1 MEKKKVAFFLI
12 KALSNT
18 DKGLFI
24 KKIKCGK
31 TIKSAERHQK
41 LFAYLDGLSS
51 IDELNST
58 KLVKNLKLSSS
69 KKLTPLYTELIS
81 NIKNHL
87 IYSELNKD
95 VLGQALL
102 LQKALCDREEVEYI
116 KILHEEVRSK
126 ISKNADKPLPPEA
139 YQQYALFYKNLYSH
153 PHTNT
158 SKESSSTFLT
168 LSETNLDTSYW
179 ISKLR
184 LLIEKAN
191 RGIALAEERA
201 LLNDLKEL
209 KELPDFTQ
217 YSHNK
222 DNHILSLYARV
233 YKFALAPFQKE
244 ELEEVLT
251 IINSHSSILPKEDK
265 ERIFTFLMG
274 IVDYYYRN
282 HEKTNLSVYETYK
295 VYKMG
300 FTNLWLVQ
308 DDGFMYFEDFINM
321 LFLAF
326 YNKDSGLLETISS
339 DHYAPYIPKGYDSFV
354 LMLSKAYNFF
364 LHGEWE
370 AVLKSFS
377 NQELPNKEHRLHFII
392 QRNNIEIK
400 ALFEAFVH
408 EKIEVREILVY
419 LEKHYRFIQRRTT
432 YSNEQKLRNF
442 NFIKFLR
449 KLYTY
454 LTKRI
459 TFNFNKETAKKEIT
473 TWLAEIEKVG
483 TNTID
488 QPWLKSIGE
497 TLLDELK
504 PNTSRSQLN
513 IF

>member
-12 KALSNT
+12 KALS
-18 DKGLFI
+18 DIDRSVFV

-31 TIKSAERHQK
+31 TAKSSERHEK
-41 LFAYLDGLSS
+41 LFAYLEGLNS
-51 IDELNST
+51 IDEINST
-58 KLVKNLKLSSS
+58 RLVKMLKLSSS
-69 KKLTPLYTELIS
+69 KKLTPLYSELIS
-81 NIKNHL
+81 NIKQHL
-87 IYSELNKD
+87 IYSELYKD
-95 VLGQALL
+95 ELAQELL

-116 KILHEEVRSK
+116 KVFHEEIRSK
-126 ISKNADKPLPPEA
+126 ISQNAEKPLPPEA
-139 YQQYALFYKNLYSH
+139 YQQYAQFYRILYSH

-158 SKESSSTFLT
+158 SKESASVYLNF
-168 LSETNLDTSYW
+168 SESNLDISYW

-191 RGIALAEERA
+191 RGIALAEERF
-201 LLNDLKEL
+201 LLNEL

-217 YSHNK
+217 YSHNNA
-222 DNHILSLYARV
+222 NHILNIYARV

-244 ELEEVLT
+244 ELEQVLI
-251 IINSHSSILPKEDK
+251 IINRHSSILPKEDK
-265 ERIFTFLMG
+265 ERIFTFLTG
-274 IVDYYYRN
+274 IVDYYYRGN
-282 HEKTNLSVYETYK
+282 KETNLSIYETYK

-308 DDGFMYFEDFINM
+308 DDGFIYFEDFINM

-326 YNKDSGLLETISS
+326 YNEDSDLLESISS
-339 DHYAPYIPKGYDSFV
+339 DCYATYIQKGYDSFV

-377 NQELPNKEHRLHFII
+377 NQELPTKEHRLHFII

-408 EKIEVREILVY
+408 NKVEIREILVY

-432 YSNEQKLRNF
+432 YSNEQKVRNF
-442 NFIKFLR
+442 NFIKFLK

-459 TFNFNKETAKKEIT
+459 TFNFNKETARKEIT
-473 TWLAEIEKVG
+473 AWILEIEKAG

-497 TLLDELK
+497 TLLDELGS
-504 PNTSRSQLN
+504 NTARSQQKL
-513 IF
+513 F

>member
-1 MEKKKVAFFLI
+1 MEKKKIAFFLI
-12 KALSNT
+12 EALSDI
-18 DKGLFI
+18 DKGAFV

-31 TIKSAERHQK
+31 TAKNADRHEK
-41 LFAYLDGLSS
+41 LFAYLEG
-51 IDELNST
+51 LNSIEEINSA
-58 KLVKNLKLSSS
+58 KLVKSLKLSSS
-69 KKLTPLYTELIS
+69 KKLTPLYSELIS
-81 NIKNHL
+81 DIKNYL
-87 IYSELNKD
+87 IYSELHKD
-95 VLGQALL
+95 ELIQELF

-116 KILHEEVRSK
+116 KVLHEEVRSR
-126 ISKNADKPLPPEA
+126 ISKNADKPLQPEV
-139 YQQYALFYKNLYSH
+139 YQQYAQFYKVLYSH

-158 SKESSSTFLT
+158 SKESASIYLNF
-168 LSETNLDTSYW
+168 SEQNLDTSYW

-191 RGIALAEERA
+191 RGIALADEQF
-201 LLNDLKEL
+201 LLNDL

-217 YSHNK
+217 YSHNN
-222 DNHILSLYARV
+222 DNHILSIYARI
-233 YKFALAPFQKE
+233 YNFALAPFQKE
-244 ELEEVLT
+244 DLEQVLT
-251 IINSHSSILPKEDK
+251 IINNHSSSLPKEDK

-274 IVDYYYRN
+274 IVDNYRVDK
-282 HEKTNLSVYETYK
+282 KTNLTLYDVYK

-326 YNKDSGLLETISS
+326 HNEDSELLETISS
-339 DHYAPYIPKGYDSFV
+339 DYYAPYIQEGYHSFV

-364 LHGEWE
+364 LHREWD

-377 NQELPNKEHRLHFII
+377 NQELPNKEHRLHFIV
-392 QRNNIEIK
+392 QRNNIEMK
-400 ALFEAFVH
+400 ALFEAFVYDKV
-408 EKIEVREILVY
+408 EIREILAY

-432 YSNEQKLRNF
+432 YTDEQKLRNF

-449 KLYTY
+449 KLYAY

-473 TWLAEIEKVG
+473 AWIADVEKAG
-483 TNTID
+483 TSTIN

-504 PNTSRSQLN
+504 PSTQQS
-513 IF
+513 FF

>member
-12 KALSNT
+12 KALSDT
-18 DKGLFI
+18 DKGIFI
-24 KKIKCGK
+24 KRIKCGK
-31 TIKSAERHQK
+31 TTKNAERHEK
-41 LFAYLDGLSS
+41 LFAYLEGLDS
-51 IDELNST
+51 INEIDST
-58 KLVKNLKLSSS
+58 RLVKILKLSSS
-69 KKLTPLYTELIS
+69 KKLTPLYSELIS
-81 NIKNHL
+81 NIKHHL
-87 IYSELNKD
+87 IYSELHKD
-95 VLGQALL
+95 ELVQDLF

-126 ISKNADKPLPPEA
+126 ISQNVGKPLPPKV
-139 YQQYALFYKNLYSH
+139 YQQYAQFYKNLYSH

-158 SKESSSTFLT
+158 NKESASIYLNF
-168 LSETNLDTSYW
+168 SENNLDTSYW

-191 RGIALAEERA
+191 RGIALAEERS
-201 LLNDLKEL
+201 LLYNL

-217 YSHNK
+217 YSHNNE
-222 DNHILSLYARV
+222 NHILSIYARV

-244 ELEEVLT
+244 DLEQVLT

-265 ERIFTFLMG
+265 ERIFTFLTG
-274 IVDYYYRN
+274 IVDYYRV
-282 HEKTNLSVYETYK
+282 HEKTNLTVYETYK
-295 VYKMG
+295 VQKMG

-326 YNKDSGLLETISS
+326 YNKDSDLLETISS
-339 DHYAPYIPKGYDSFV
+339 DYYAPYIPKGYASFV

-364 LHGEWE
+364 LHGEWD
-370 AVLKSFS
+370 AVVSKSFS
-377 NQELPNKEHRLHFII
+377 SQDLPNKEHRLHFIV

-400 ALFEAFVH
+400 ALFEAFVNDKV
-408 EKIEVREILVY
+408 EIREILVY

-432 YSNEQKLRNF
+432 YTEDQKLRNF
-442 NFIKFLR
+442 NFIRFLR

-459 TFNFNKETAKKEIT
+459 TFNFNKETAKNEIT
-473 TWLAEIEKVG
+473 AWIAEVEKAG
-483 TNTID
+483 TTNTID

-497 TLLDELK
+497 TLLEDLK
-504 PNTSRSQLN
+504 PSSSSSQQST
-513 IF
+513 F

>member
-12 KALSNT
+12 KALS
-18 DKGLFI
+18 DVDRGVFV
-24 KKIKCGK
+24 KKIKCAK
-31 TIKSAERHQK
+31 TVKKGERHEK
-41 LFAYLDGLSS
+41 LFTYLEGLDS
-51 IDELNST
+51 INEINST
-58 KLVKNLKLSSS
+58 KLVKMLKLSSS
-69 KKLTPLYTELIS
+69 KKLTPLYSELIS
-81 NIKNHL
+81 DIKNHL
-87 IYSELNKD
+87 IYSELHKD
-95 VLGQALL
+95 ELVQELL
-102 LQKALCDREEVEYI
+102 LQKALCDREEVDYI
-116 KILHEEVRSK
+116 KVLHEEVRSR
-126 ISKNADKPLPPEA
+126 ISKTPNKPLHPEA
-139 YQQYALFYKNLYSH
+139 YQQYAQFYKNLYSH

-158 SKESSSTFLT
+158 SKESASTFLT
-168 LSETNLDTSYW
+168 LSENNLDTSYW

-191 RGIALAEERA
+191 RGIALAEERS
-201 LLNDLKEL
+201 LLNDL

-217 YSHNK
+217 YSHNN
-222 DNHILSLYARV
+222 DNHILSIYARV

-244 ELEEVLT
+244 ELEHVLT

-282 HEKTNLSVYETYK
+282 HAKTNLSVYETYK

-308 DDGFMYFEDFINM
+308 DDGLMYFEDFINM

-326 YNKDSGLLETISS
+326 YNRDSDLLESISS
-339 DHYAPYIPKGYDSFV
+339 DHYALYIPKGYDSFV
-354 LMLSKAYNFF
+354 LMLAKAYNFF
-364 LHGEWE
+364 LHGKWE

-408 EKIEVREILVY
+408 DKVEIREILVY

-432 YSNEQKLRNF
+432 YSDEQKVRNF
-442 NFIKFLR
+442 TFIKFLR

-459 TFNFNKETAKKEIT
+459 TFNFNKETAKEEIT
-473 TWLAEIEKVG
+473 AWIAEIEKAG

-497 TLLDELK
+497 TLLEDLK
-504 PNTSRSQLN
+504 PNASRSQQN
-513 IF
+513 SF